1 MSVMRMKMTRREAA
15 QVIRSFVD
23 GTAGRW
29 DWDDFTS
36 IPIEDRKLDAIRK
49 YANDIYD
56 LFPAQEPGHYCNAA
70 GTAELTRIAAILE
83 SGEDYGVDDNGVPQ
97 LVTREG

>member
-1 MSVMRMKMTRREAA
+1 MSFTHRKLDPKEIA

-23 GTAGRW
+23 GTAGPR

-36 IPIEDRKLDAIRK
+36 IPIGDRKLDAIRK

-56 LFPAQEPGHYCNAA
+56 LFPAKEPGTYCNPG
-70 GTAELTRIAAILE
+70 GTAELKRIAALLEGGEEYEIDEDGIPQVILR
-83 SGEDYGVDDNGVPQ
+83 S
-97 LVTREG
+97 